1 MVFARAQRSLIG
13 DWWWTIDRSLLAALC
28 GLMVIGLVMLMG
40 GGPPVASRIGLPT
53 FHFVERQALFL
64 FCRRCCRWSS
74 SPSSIA
80 RLIRR
85 AALLVY
91 IVGMALVI
99 AAIQYGPEIKGA
111 HRWYI
116 SLMGVSIQPSEFVKP
131 AFVNPH
137 RLGLLGSGSPARPA
151 RSLDRL
157 RAPAPDDHTADPG
170 SLISARPC

>member
-1 MVFARAQRSLIG
+1 MPALLSLV
-13 DWWWTIDRSLLAALC
+13 
-28 GLMVIGLVMLMG
+28 VI
-40 GGPPVASRIGLPT
+40 S
-53 FHFVERQALFL
+53 FL
-64 FCRRCCRWSS
+64 D
-74 SPSSIA
+74 A

-111 HRWYI
+111 HRWI

-131 AFVNPH
+131 AFVIPH

-157 RAPAPDDHTADPG
+157 RAPAPDDHTADP
-170 SLISARPC
+170 AA